1 VDASQSRGAHAAGVS
16 AILVASLMWGTTG
29 TAASFIPGVPPAT
42 IGAAAMGIGGLILGL
57 TAVRGVRR
65 ILGTPG
71 ALTLVLL
78 GALALAAYTMVF
90 YMGMAWAGVAL
101 GNVLALGSAPLFAGL
116 IEWIVDGRRVSG
128 RWVLATAIAVIGGV
142 LLVVGRDHGA
152 DRRTLD
158 PGFPADLPPNHVAL
172 GIAVAL
178 LAGLSY
184 AVYTFVAARLISGR
198 SSALVSAGP
207 QPTSSLSLPSS
218 ASTSLAASG
227 STSLAASGSASLAA
241 SGSASGSTAAEVLA
255 SASALS
261 ASASSGGLDHRAVIS
276 SIQVV
281 AALPLMVYLAFTAG
295 PVIAQPLSWGILLY
309 LAIVPTAIGHSLL
322 AFCLGRMRA
331 STSTVFS
338 LFEPVV
344 AVVLA
349 STIVGEAITPVGWLG
364 LAAVIAGLAILS
376 APARPTLRR

>member
-218 ASTSLAASG
+218 ASASLPASG
-227 STSLAASGSASLAA
+227 STSLAA

-322 AFCLGRMRA
+322 AFSLGRMRA

>member
-1 VDASQSRGAHAAGVS
+1 MDAPQTRGVHAAGVS

-65 ILGTPG
+65 VFTTPG
-71 ALTLVLL
+71 AVPLVLL
-78 GALALAAYTMVF
+78 GALALALYTLVF
-90 YMGMAWAGVAL
+90 YVGMAWAGVAV

-116 IEWIVDGRRVSG
+116 IEWVVDRRPVSR
-128 RWVLATAIAVIGGV
+128 RWVMATAIAIAGGV
-142 LLVVGRDHGA
+142 LLVVGRDHSA
-152 DRRTLD
+152 DRRVLD
-158 PGFPADLPPNHVAL
+158 PGLPDNHVAA
-172 GIAVAL
+172 GIAIAL

-184 AVYTFVAARLISGR
+184 ASYTFVAARLISGR
-198 SSALVSAGP
+198 PSLVFSGPATSVPSVSA
-207 QPTSSLSLPSS
+207 PSS
-218 ASTSLAASG
+218 PGLAAS
-227 STSLAASGSASLAA
+227 AP
-241 SGSASGSTAAEVLA
+241 
-255 SASALS
+255 
-261 ASASSGGLDHRAVIS
+261 ASSAPGLDHRAAIS

-281 AALPLMVYLAFTAG
+281 AAVPLLVVLALTAG

-309 LAIVPTAIGHSLL
+309 LAIFPTAIGHSLL
-322 AFCLGRMRA
+322 AFSLGRMRA

-349 STIVGEAITPVGWLG
+349 AVIVGEAITPIGWLG
-364 LAAVIAGLAILS
+364 LAVVLAGLVILS
-376 APARPTLRR
+376 TPSRRR

>member
-218 ASTSLAASG
+218 ASASLPASG
-227 STSLAASGSASLAA
+227 STSLAASE
-241 SGSASGSTAAEVLA
+241 SASGSTAAEVLA

>member
-227 STSLAASGSASLAA
+227 STSLAASGSAS
-241 SGSASGSTAAEVLA
+241 GSTAAEVLA